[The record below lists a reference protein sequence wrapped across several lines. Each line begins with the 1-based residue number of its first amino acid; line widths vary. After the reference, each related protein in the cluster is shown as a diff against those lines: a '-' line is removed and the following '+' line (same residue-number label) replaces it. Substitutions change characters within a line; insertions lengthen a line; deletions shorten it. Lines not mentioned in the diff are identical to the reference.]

1 MKLRLTTFLLLA
13 ICMHSR
19 AQQFQFKELVA
30 MSKSQSVFEQNMV
43 RKANFP
49 KSKNDS
55 EFVQYRKENDKAL
68 YWELL
73 KNFKD
78 DSSVVNITKI
88 ISRGL
93 EYIENYSV
101 DEEYGTTIYQWNDT
115 KVYTE
120 KGELLM
126 SHQYRNSRQL
136 TIKYQNRSEY
146 LKILEQVNVNAK
158 FIKSE
163 ESESYF
169 DEKQLL
175 LIYNY
180 LDIEIV
186 VKSPRYSEIGGD
198 ITFRVLAK

>member
-1 MKLRLTTFLLLA
+1 
-13 ICMHSR
+13 MHSH

-30 MSKSQSVFEQNMV
+30 MSKSQSVFEQNMA

-49 KSKNDS
+49 KSKYDN
-55 EFVQYRKENDKAL
+55 EFVQYRKENNKVL

-88 ISRGL
+88 FSRGL
-93 EYIENYSV
+93 EYIENYSI

-115 KVYTE
+115 KVFTE

-175 LIYNY
+175 LIYKY
-180 LDIEIV
+180 LDVEIV